1 MRASVTY
8 TLGSNLEN
16 LTLTGASAING
27 TGNSLVNVITG
38 NNANNTLSGGTGAD
52 TMIGGL
58 GNDTYVVDNS
68 ADVVTELAGQGTDL
82 INSSVAFA
90 ALAANVENLTLTG
103 SSALSGTGNALDNVL
118 TGNSG
123 SNTLA
128 GLAGNDTLNP
138 GSAGTDILTG
148 GLGDDT
154 YIVGRTSGITIAE
167 SAGQGTDLVQASVTC
182 TLGSNLE
189 NLTLTGSGAI
199 NGTGNSAA
207 NVLIGNGAVNTLT
220 GMSTQWGMART
231 RSTTTARI
239 RRPIVWCLPIWRAP
253 SSRSAARATIC

>member
-1 MRASVTY
+1 VWREVLLASLVLQVLALALPLVTQVVIEKVVVHRTES
-8 TLGSNLEN
+8 TLIALGVGMLVFVVF
-16 LTLTGASAING
+16 TGLLGWVRQYLILH
-27 TGNSLVNVITG
+27 TGNRIDAV
-38 NNANNTLSGGTGAD
+38 
-52 TMIGGL
+52 L
-58 GNDTYVVDNS
+58 G
-68 ADVVTELAGQGTDL
+68 
-82 INSSVAFA
+82 
-90 ALAANVENLTLTG
+90 ANVFDHLFKLPPLYFQHRPTG
-103 SSALSGTGNALDNVL
+103 VIAARLQ
-118 TGNSG
+118 
-123 SNTLA
+123 
-128 GLAGNDTLNP
+128 
-138 GSAGTDILTG
+138 
-148 GLGDDT
+148 
-154 YIVGRTSGITIAE
+154 GI
-167 SAGQGTDLVQASVTC
+167 DLVQASVTC

>member
-1 MRASVTY
+1 VWREVLLASLVLQVLALALPLVTQVVIEKVIVHRTES
-8 TLGSNLEN
+8 TLIALGVGMLVFVVF
-16 LTLTGASAING
+16 TGLLGWVRQYLILH
-27 TGNSLVNVITG
+27 TGNRIDAV
-38 NNANNTLSGGTGAD
+38 
-52 TMIGGL
+52 L
-58 GNDTYVVDNS
+58 G
-68 ADVVTELAGQGTDL
+68 
-82 INSSVAFA
+82 
-90 ALAANVENLTLTG
+90 ANVFDHLFKLPPLYFQHRPTG
-103 SSALSGTGNALDNVL
+103 VIAARLQ
-118 TGNSG
+118 
-123 SNTLA
+123 
-128 GLAGNDTLNP
+128 
-138 GSAGTDILTG
+138 
-148 GLGDDT
+148 
-154 YIVGRTSGITIAE
+154 GI
-167 SAGQGTDLVQASVTC
+167 DLVQASVTC

>member
-1 MRASVTY
+1 MWREVLLASLVLQVLALALPLVTQVVIEKVIVHRTES
-8 TLGSNLEN
+8 TLIALGVGMLVFVVF
-16 LTLTGASAING
+16 TGLLGWVRQYLILH
-27 TGNSLVNVITG
+27 TGNRIDAV
-38 NNANNTLSGGTGAD
+38 
-52 TMIGGL
+52 L
-58 GNDTYVVDNS
+58 G
-68 ADVVTELAGQGTDL
+68 
-82 INSSVAFA
+82 
-90 ALAANVENLTLTG
+90 ANVFDHLFKLPPLYFQHRPTG
-103 SSALSGTGNALDNVL
+103 VIAARLQ
-118 TGNSG
+118 
-123 SNTLA
+123 
-128 GLAGNDTLNP
+128 
-138 GSAGTDILTG
+138 
-148 GLGDDT
+148 
-154 YIVGRTSGITIAE
+154 GI
-167 SAGQGTDLVQASVTC
+167 DLVQASVTC

>member
-1 MRASVTY
+1 MWREVLLASLVLQVLALALPLVTQVVIEKVIVHRTES
-8 TLGSNLEN
+8 TLIALGVGMLVFIVF
-16 LTLTGASAING
+16 TGVLGWVRQYLILH
-27 TGNSLVNVITG
+27 TGNRIDAV
-38 NNANNTLSGGTGAD
+38 
-52 TMIGGL
+52 L
-58 GNDTYVVDNS
+58 G
-68 ADVVTELAGQGTDL
+68 
-82 INSSVAFA
+82 
-90 ALAANVENLTLTG
+90 ANVFDHLFKLPPLYFQHRPTG
-103 SSALSGTGNALDNVL
+103 VIAARLQ
-118 TGNSG
+118 
-123 SNTLA
+123 
-128 GLAGNDTLNP
+128 
-138 GSAGTDILTG
+138 
-148 GLGDDT
+148 
-154 YIVGRTSGITIAE
+154 GI
-167 SAGQGTDLVQASVTC
+167 DLVQASVTC